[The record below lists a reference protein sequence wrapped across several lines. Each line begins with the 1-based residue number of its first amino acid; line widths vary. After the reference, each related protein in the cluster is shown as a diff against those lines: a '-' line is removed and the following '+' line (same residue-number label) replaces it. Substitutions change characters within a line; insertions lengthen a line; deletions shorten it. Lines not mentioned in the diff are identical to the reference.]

1 MTDREKKLMMLGQSV
16 LNLLVRNKIEWD
28 QTFQWEQID
37 DIYCNA
43 IDLGLADWV
52 DDNDGVSKFTLT
64 K

>member
-16 LNLLVRNKIEWD
+16 LNLLARDEIES
-28 QTFQWEQID
+28 E
-37 DIYCNA
+37 DIVDRLYFNA
-43 IDLGLADWV
+43 LDLGLADWV